1 MTDLVFLEPAQRELE
16 EIAKIHTNLA
26 DQIPQKKFNEPD
38 SGYAFRFGTVSAA
51 RTYPAGLPSFT
62 LASFW
67 RPARWSHL
75 NRRQVPY
82 QERSASARGALRPG
96 FDSLFFCSTKK
107 KRLPFQDA
115 VFFVER
121 AKGIEPSTQAW
132 EARILPLNY
141 ARICGRRSRPTIL
154 YYLLFKTSTTLA
166 GILRHF
172 SSEMDASETRRP
184 MASGTRKI
192 PSASSSRLAEAG
204 SSQGIDAK
212 NPPS

>member
-107 KRLPFQDA
+107 RHPSRD
-115 VFFVER
+115 VFFR
-121 AKGIEPSTQAW
+121 
-132 EARILPLNY
+132 
-141 ARICGRRSRPTIL
+141 
-154 YYLLFKTSTTLA
+154 
-166 GILRHF
+166 
-172 SSEMDASETRRP
+172 
-184 MASGTRKI
+184 
-192 PSASSSRLAEAG
+192 EAG
-204 SSQGIDAK
+204 EGNRTLNASLGSSNFTTKLRPHIRPVEPANDIILSFVQNFNYFSW
-212 NPPS
+212 NPAAFLF

>member
-1 MTDLVFLEPAQRELE
+1 MTDLVLLEPAQRELE
-16 EIAKIHTNLA
+16 EIAKIHMNLA
-26 DQIPQKKFNEPD
+26 DQIPQKNSTNLILGTLSRLEPFPLSGAQRFNAWR
-38 SGYAFRFGTVSAA
+38 STARVRFPFFS
-51 RTYPAGLPSFT
+51 
-62 LASFW
+62 
-67 RPARWSHL
+67 
-75 NRRQVPY
+75 VP
-82 QERSASARGALRPG
+82 R
-96 FDSLFFCSTKK
+96 KK
-107 KRLPFQDA
+107 DILLGMS
-115 VFFVER
+115 FFVER

-141 ARICGRRSRPTIL
+141 ARICGRWSRPTIL